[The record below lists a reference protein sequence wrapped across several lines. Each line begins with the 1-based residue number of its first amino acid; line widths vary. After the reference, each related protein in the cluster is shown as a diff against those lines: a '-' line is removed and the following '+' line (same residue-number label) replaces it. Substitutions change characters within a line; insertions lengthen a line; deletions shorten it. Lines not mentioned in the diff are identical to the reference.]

1 MTEPMTMDLDTF
13 IKVWAVLGPLLAA
26 AASAVWSRRIQLND
40 RENEH
45 SRELERMVHADAA
58 KRVDYA
64 RSVQHERHN
73 ELKQALADF
82 MASSHEYVRKQSE
95 YWTDPVPDKHKA
107 ASHANDK
114 FIYSCQI
121 VTLLGNAE
129 LTESATTLWNATIA
143 LPKSY
148 NTPMD
153 KAYEEKLAVC
163 RAARSSFN
171 EQARAYLR
179 SLDGKEV

>member
-1 MTEPMTMDLDTF
+1 MNWDTF

-26 AASAVWSRRIQLND
+26 AASAVWARRIQLND
-40 RENEH
+40 REHEH
-45 SRELERMVHADAA
+45 SRENERLDRADAA
-58 KRVDYA
+58 SRVDYA
-64 RSVQHERHN
+64 RSVQRERHN
-73 ELKQALADF
+73 ELKKALADF

-95 YWTDPVPDKHKA
+95 YWTDPVPDKHRA
-107 ASHANDK
+107 ASLANDK

-121 VTLLGNAE
+121 VTLLGDVE
-129 LTESATTLWNATIA
+129 LADSATTLWNATIA

-163 RAARSSFN
+163 RAARASFN
-171 EQARAYLR
+171 ERARAYLR
-179 SLDGKEV
+179 SLDGEEV

>member
-1 MTEPMTMDLDTF
+1 MDWDTF

-26 AASAVWSRRIQLND
+26 AASAVWARRIQLKD
-40 RENEH
+40 REHEH
-45 SRELERMVHADAA
+45 SRELERLERADTA
-58 KRVDYA
+58 KQVDYA

-73 ELKQALADF
+73 ELKQSLADF

-95 YWTDPVPDKHKA
+95 YWTDPVPEKHKA
-107 ASHANDK
+107 ASLANDK
-114 FIYSCQI
+114 FINSCQI
-121 VTLLGNAE
+121 VTLLGDAE
-129 LTESATTLWNATIA
+129 LAESATTLWNATIA

-148 NTPMD
+148 NTPID

-163 RAARSSFN
+163 RAARASFN

-179 SLDGKEV
+179 YLDEKQV